1 MSIRL
6 HMITLILLTIV
17 AMFLGVLLG
26 IGFML
31 AAGVFLGMLG
41 WGESVPT
48 EVLLLLIPLT
58 VVAVEWA
65 VVAALKRVPARC
77 EVIVCGGNAYCIGIN
92 PIAYVP
98 TVAICTIPNSAFA
111 GGVMARALRTINP
124 EDMR

>member
-92 PIAYVP
+92 PIAYVCADCGDLHN
-98 TVAICTIPNSAFA
+98 TEFRIRWGRHGQGAEN
-111 GGVMARALRTINP
+111 
-124 EDMR
+124 D